1 MPTISI
7 RVSDAQKIELEERSA
22 SYGGNVSDYVKDALF
37 GAGHERGR
45 EVLARLDDLA
55 AQVSRVSARPGSA
68 VAASS
73 SDQSIAMLS
82 EALILLRMSLK
93 PDAMR
98 AARGE
103 LERLKI
109 ESWEPTAT
117 AKENNRG

>member
-37 GAGHERGR
+37 GTGQERGR
-45 EVLARLDDLA
+45 EILTRLDELA
-55 AQVSRVSARPGSA
+55 EQVSRVSGRPASA
-68 VAASS
+68 APASS
-73 SDQSIAMLS
+73 SDQTTAMLS

-109 ESWEPTAT
+109 EPWEPAG
-117 AKENNRG
+117 ANKENNRG